1 MCTPRPA
8 GLSSGFAGLHL
19 ERMKAIL
26 LVDHGSR
33 KREANDML
41 TCMANLVQAMAGSG
55 VIVRLAH
62 MELAEPS
69 IEAGFK
75 SCVDAGATDVIV
87 FPYMLSPGRHSTSDI
102 PRMVGEAAVSFP
114 GASFSVTPA
123 FGVHEKLGEIILD
136 RAGLP
141 VDASFDQ
148 QAGNRCWDP
157 ACSERL
163 CGDACR
169 AKAVERLAIS
179 QRTSAGV
186 VVQT

>member
-1 MCTPRPA
+1 
-8 GLSSGFAGLHL
+8 
-19 ERMKAIL
+19 MKAIL

-33 KREANDML
+33 KPEANDML
-41 TCMANLVQAMAGSG
+41 VCMSNLVQAMVGSG
-55 VIVRLAH
+55 VIVQPAH
-62 MELAEPS
+62 MELSEPS
-69 IEAGFK
+69 VAAGFA
-75 SCVDAGATDVIV
+75 SCVEAGATDITV

-102 PRMVGEAAVSFP
+102 PRMVAEVATSFP
-114 GASFSVTPA
+114 GVTFSVTAA

-157 ACSERL
+157 ACSEQL

-169 AKAVERLAIS
+169 AKAVEPLATS
-179 QRTSAGV
+179 QRT
-186 VVQT
+186 